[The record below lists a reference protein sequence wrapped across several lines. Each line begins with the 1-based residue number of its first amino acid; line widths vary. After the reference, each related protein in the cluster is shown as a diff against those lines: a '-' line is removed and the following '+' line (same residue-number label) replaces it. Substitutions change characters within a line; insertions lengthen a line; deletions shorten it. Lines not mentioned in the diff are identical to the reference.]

1 VVVGLLRGDRA
12 TRPAALV
19 VVVLFFSFDVLQWNA
34 TAVLLAVLLGLGR
47 HGRTRTEAAPA
58 VR

>member
-1 VVVGLLRGDRA
+1 
-12 TRPAALV
+12 
-19 VVVLFFSFDVLQWNA
+19 VVLFFSFDVLQWNA

-47 HGRTRTEAAPA
+47 HERTRTGAAP